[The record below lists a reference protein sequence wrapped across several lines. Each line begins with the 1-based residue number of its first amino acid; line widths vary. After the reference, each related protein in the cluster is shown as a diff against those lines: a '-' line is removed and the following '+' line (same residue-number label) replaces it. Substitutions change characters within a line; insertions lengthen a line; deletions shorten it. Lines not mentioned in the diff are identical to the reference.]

1 MYLSNPLP
9 IETSR
14 GRFSY
19 RESGDLWGETVVMI
33 HGWPESSYC
42 WEPVA
47 PRLKTGLRILA
58 VDLRGLGDSER
69 TAGVEHYLKQELARD
84 VIEVLDQLEIQDFQ
98 LVGHDW
104 GGIVAQE
111 IALAVPERVRRMV
124 IMNIAV
130 INNLRGNREV
140 IEKVRSEGA
149 GTYWYQHFLQTP
161 DLPEAMIPGN
171 EAIWLGHF
179 LKTSNR
185 QPFPEDALEEY
196 IRTFRIPGTAGTS
209 ANYYRTFRDDAQRWA
224 TMEGHVWPMPSMYIY
239 GKRDRI
245 IIPEYLNHI
254 EDCFDSIQ
262 VEQIEAGHFLQEE
275 EPDKVA
281 ERLNG
286 FLEAAS
292 NA

>member
-1 MYLSNPLP
+1 MYLSNPVSV
-9 IETSR
+9 ETTR

-19 RESGDLWGETVVMI
+19 REGGDLWGATVVMI

-42 WEPVA
+42 WDPVA
-47 PRLKTGLRILA
+47 ARLKTGLRIVA

-69 TAGVEHYLKQELARD
+69 TEDLEHYLKHELAQD
-84 VIEVLDQLEIQDFQ
+84 VIAVLDALEVDDFQ

-111 IALAVPERVRRMV
+111 VALAIPERVRRLV
-124 IMNIAV
+124 IMNIAI
-130 INNLRGNREV
+130 INNLRGNQEV
-140 IEKVRSEGA
+140 IEKVRSEG
-149 GTYWYQHFLQTP
+149 GGRYWYQHFLQTP

-171 EAIWLGHF
+171 EEAWLGHF

-185 QPFPEDALEEY
+185 QPFPKDAFEEY
-196 IRTFRIPGTAGTS
+196 VRTFRIPGTATTS
-209 ANYYRTFRDDAQRWA
+209 ANYYRTFHEDARRWA
-224 TMEGHVWPMPSMYIY
+224 TTEGHVWPMPGLYIY
-239 GKRDRI
+239 GRRDKI

-254 EDCFDSIQ
+254 EDCFESVQ